1 MARPLQRIKVY
12 GVQDRRNAERVRLPW
27 VVRYTIDGAH
37 RSKSYRTKAEAERH
51 RGALLQAVQ
60 DGDRFDLTTG
70 EPESWQMPLADLPVH
85 HWTRRWLA
93 EQWPEWQPRSR
104 TSATEAL
111 ARFVTLAVRPD
122 ADRPV
127 AIGSYLRSHLG
138 PATEG
143 DQDGDLE
150 RWLDRNCLT
159 LADLDKAVVSD
170 IARELARR
178 LDGEPLAAT
187 TAARYRTNARAC
199 IRAAVE
205 AGAIPADPWPARSRT
220 RSLRKVARRKPA
232 IDIRSLP
239 DPATMERALAA
250 IGSHQP
256 GSATYRV
263 MTAVAY
269 YAGLRPSEIAML
281 RVRALVLPTNG
292 WGRIEVTEADISYD
306 EPGEPKTGARSV
318 PIPHMLVSMLRD
330 WLVDNALTDP
340 SDLIFRTRNGTRPTA
355 SNWGR
360 AWHRALRSIGCEP
373 LRVYDCRHA
382 AATTWLRAGV
392 PLGEVARRLGH
403 SVDTLVSTYVGA
415 LDGDEQIANDRID
428 LALGDSPSPHP

>member
-12 GVQDRRNAERVRLPW
+12 GVQDRRNADRLRLPW
-27 VVRYTIDGAH
+27 VVRYTIDGTH
-37 RSKSYRTKAEAERH
+37 RSRSYRTKAEAERY

-60 DGDRFDLTTG
+60 DGDRFDLATG
-70 EPESWQMPLADLPVH
+70 EPESWQLPLAELSIH
-85 HWTRRWLA
+85 QWTRRWLA

-104 TSATEAL
+104 TSASEAL
-111 ARFVTLAVRPD
+111 ARFVILAVGPHAEAPRELGP
-122 ADRPV
+122 
-127 AIGSYLRSHLG
+127 YLRSTLG
-138 PATEG
+138 PAT
-143 DQDGDLE
+143 DGERDTRLE
-150 RWLDRNCLT
+150 RWLDRHCLT
-159 LADLDKAVVSD
+159 LADLDKAAVSD
-170 IARELARR
+170 IARGLSQR
-178 LDGEPLAAT
+178 LDGQPLAPT

-205 AGAIPADPWPARSRT
+205 AGAIPVDPWPARSTT
-220 RSLRKVARRKPA
+220 RSRRKVARRKPVV
-232 IDIRSLP
+232 DVRSLP
-239 DPATMERALAA
+239 NPETMRRALAA

-281 RVRALVLPTNG
+281 RVRALHLPAEG

-318 PIPHMLVSMLRD
+318 PIPELLVATLHD
-330 WLVDNALTDP
+330 WLTANALSAP
-340 SDLIFRTRNGTRPTA
+340 NDLIFRTRNGTRPTA
-355 SNWGR
+355 SNWSR

-428 LALGDSPSPHP
+428 QALSIDE